1 MAKSFTVG
9 TCIVVLLLAAG
20 AAQRVPAVNVV
31 MPRRLWLAWYP
42 GHFALIALW
51 VLFSGQLS

>member
-1 MAKSFTVG
+1 
-9 TCIVVLLLAAG
+9 
-20 AAQRVPAVNVV
+20 VPPVALE

-51 VLFSGQLS
+51 LLLSGQLAG